1 MSAGRLWRTVRQVLI
16 FLAVIV
22 TISAVGIWLDLG
34 AVVE

>member
-1 MSAGRLWRTVRQVLI
+1 MSAGRLWLTFRHVLI

-22 TISAVGIWLDLG
+22 AISAVGIWLDLG